1 MLRTAS
7 LKFCERIATKE
18 SDRSVGDSCVCG
30 GPILGIRN
38 KNIYYTVCNN
48 LFLVFVCCKCQ
59 RSVQLLIPIW
69 SSSEMFILLA
79 LPFIYPGFS
88 SSADEPDPDHEISEK
103 GRMPPRLRTDRQTS
117 IYKGI
122 GFQIIL
128 RDSKQMKNS
137 KRNNIRY
144 RSQLF
149 PFIWVH

>member
-1 MLRTAS
+1 MWRTAS

-69 SSSEMFILLA
+69 SSSEMLFLLA
-79 LPFIYPGFS
+79 LSFMDPGLAPQRTNPILIMKFQKK
-88 SSADEPDPDHEISEK
+88 D
-103 GRMPPRLRTDRQTS
+103 GCPRGFGHTDRPQ
-117 IYKGI
+117 
-122 GFQIIL
+122 
-128 RDSKQMKNS
+128 
-137 KRNNIRY
+137 
-144 RSQLF
+144 
-149 PFIWVH
+149 FIKVSD